1 MSMARAAGRT
11 QMTGRCNRSLPDGG
25 TDQSPKDAATV
36 DSRNPRRFRQSA
48 ERMRA
53 SGGFFRGL
61 LGHLAL
67 AFCFSVAAAVAHA
80 EARWLDDYSEALALA
95 EETGRPV
102 LAVFTGSDWCQHCR
116 TLEQNVLETD
126 TFREWAA
133 GRVVLLMID
142 LPQAGISLEER
153 KARSKICVRYGVRSF
168 PNTVLVAPDGTKIT
182 AQAGYHGQTP
192 TTFVAAID
200 GHLPARDLVDASPQS
215 VHASLDAAV
224 QTARGSKRPVLV
236 MVSRKGDASA
246 ITRVASLMQDP
257 EFESL
262 ARENFE
268 VAQVPTA
275 AGLEDSADDQAV
287 DELLGGMELAA
298 DTVEIVVTDDGHTAL
313 FAEPVVGEG
322 RQVVNGLRRFLAIR
336 QASRTSRR

>member
-1 MSMARAAGRT
+1 MSMTRATGWTQMAGRII
-11 QMTGRCNRSLPDGG
+11 RS
-25 TDQSPKDAATV
+25 
-36 DSRNPRRFRQSA
+36 
-48 ERMRA
+48 
-53 SGGFFRGL
+53 
-61 LGHLAL
+61 LGHLAPAL
-67 AFCFSVAAAVAHA
+67 ALFLSAAGAVAHA

-102 LAVFTGSDWCQHCR
+102 LVVFTGSDWCQHCR
-116 TLEQNVLETD
+116 TLERNVLETD
-126 TFREWAA
+126 TFQDWAE

-142 LPQAGISLEER
+142 MPQAGISLEER

-192 TTFVAAID
+192 STYVAALD
-200 GHLPARDLVDASPQS
+200 GHLPAQGLAEAGQRP
-215 VHASLDAAV
+215 VHSSLDAAV
-224 QTARGSKRPVLV
+224 QTARGSKRSVLV

-246 ITRVASLMQDP
+246 TTRVASLMQDP

-275 AGLEDSADDQAV
+275 AGLEHSAEEQAV
-287 DELLGGMELAA
+287 DELLGGTELAA
-298 DTVEIVVTDDGHTAL
+298 DAIEIVITDDGHTPL
-313 FAEPVVGEG
+313 FAEPVVGEP
-322 RQVVNGLRRFLAIR
+322 RQVVNGLRRFLATR
-336 QASRTSRR
+336 QAGRTSRR